1 MRLKL
6 NWAPLALSLALSL
19 AASAPALA
27 QHHEEAGSDN
37 AALFAD
43 LAENLESTGKKI
55 IDLAEAI
62 PADKYGW
69 APSEEVRTVGEV
81 FMHVVGV
88 NKLLPSALGAPLP
101 EGMEPPENAFA
112 AMRKL
117 EVTVTAKAAILKEL
131 RESFVYVAKAVT
143 EVDDL
148 ETKVALFGPPQS
160 KRAYLL
166 IILGHAHEHLGQA
179 IAYARSIGVVPPW
192 SGNEDG

>member
-6 NWAPLALSLALSL
+6 NWAPLALSLALTLGVST
-19 AASAPALA
+19 PALA
-27 QHHEEAGSDN
+27 DHHEGDSSDN
-37 AALFAD
+37 ATLFAD

-62 PADKYGW
+62 PAD
-69 APSEEVRTVGEV
+69 PSEEVRTVGEV

-131 RESFVYVAKAVT
+131 RESFVYVTKVT